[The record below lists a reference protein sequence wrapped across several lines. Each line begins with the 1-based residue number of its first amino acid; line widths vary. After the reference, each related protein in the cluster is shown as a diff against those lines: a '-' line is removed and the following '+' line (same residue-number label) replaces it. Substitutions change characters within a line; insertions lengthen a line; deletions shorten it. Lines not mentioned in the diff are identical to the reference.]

1 MIQFFLFALTFLTY
15 IAINNKQKTK
25 TESKD
30 DQLAPPLLPNLGSG
44 KKLRRLSKYS
54 FVLTTKAHLH
64 NIYKKHPDNVYN
76 ISIPNRLAQL
86 EI

>member
-1 MIQFFLFALTFLTY
+1 MSALTFLTY
-15 IAINNKQKTK
+15 ITINNKKKKPK
-25 TESKD
+25 TESKDD

-54 FVLTTKAHLH
+54 YILTTKAHLH

-86 EI
+86 VI